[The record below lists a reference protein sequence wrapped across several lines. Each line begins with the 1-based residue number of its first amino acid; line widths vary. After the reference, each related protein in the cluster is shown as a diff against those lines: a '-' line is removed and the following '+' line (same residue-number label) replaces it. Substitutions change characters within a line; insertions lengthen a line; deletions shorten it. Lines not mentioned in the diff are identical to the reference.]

1 MQTIHA
7 MRLMFALYSVPT
19 AQVEPVVSE
28 KLGIFYQ
35 TVSNVMKIEQLV
47 LVTIRTIHAC
57 HAHLGSTSNLQL
69 AFSCVKV
76 VDRMAIQSIT

>member
-1 MQTIHA
+1 
-7 MRLMFALYSVPT
+7 MRLMFALHSVSV
-19 AQVEPVVSE
+19 AQLEPVVSE
-28 KLGIFYQ
+28 KMGIFYQ
-35 TVSNVMKIEQLV
+35 TVSNVIQIEQLV
-47 LVTIRTIHAC
+47 LVTVRPMNAC